1 MMSYL
6 TAEQVLFIHY
16 RLIEETGGS
25 HGIRDIALLQSGVAR
40 PMATFGSDDLYPDIF
55 SKAAALMHSII
66 KNHPFID
73 GNKRTAITAA
83 SLFLIRNGF
92 QIKTSNKELERFTL
106 KAASTNLE
114 LEEIAGWF
122 RKHSKPA
129 GL

>member
-6 TAEQVLFIHY
+6 TSEQVLFIHY

-25 HGIRDIALLQSGVAR
+25 HGIRDIALLQSAVAR
-40 PMATFGSDDLYPDIF
+40 PMVTFESNDLYPDIF

-66 KNHPFID
+66 KNHPFVD

-83 SLFLIRNGF
+83 SLFLTRNKH
-92 QIKTSNKELERFTL
+92 QITAANKELERFAL
-106 KAASTNLE
+106 KAASTNIE
-114 LEEIAGWF
+114 LEEIAGGL

-129 GL
+129 SL

>member
-1 MMSYL
+1 MTSYL
-6 TAEQVLFIHY
+6 TSEQVLFIHY

-25 HGIRDIALLQSGVAR
+25 HGIRDIALLQSAVAR

-66 KNHPFID
+66 KNHPFVD

-83 SLFLIRNGF
+83 SLFLTRNKH
-92 QIKTSNKELERFTL
+92 QITAANKELERFAL
-106 KAASTNLE
+106 KAASTNIE

-122 RKHSKPA
+122 IKHSKPA
-129 GL
+129 SL